1 MEIDWSPGIGD
12 PTFWGWIT
20 VAAYFLAASLSVR
33 SVRAAQLAGQQW
45 QSESL
50 FWLILA
56 VALFG
61 LGLNKQLD
69 LQTLLTELV
78 RAMAKEDGWYRD
90 RRAYQEAFIFIIT
103 ALGAV
108 TILIILARVRK
119 LCSEIK
125 IAATGLIFVIC
136 FVVIRAASFH
146 KVDAL
151 ISSDFFGM
159 NWNALL
165 ELPGILLVL
174 GSALAYS
181 QRTSRTNLKVKRSAR
196 HQT

>member
-12 PTFWGWIT
+12 PTFWGWTT

-33 SVRAAQLAGQQW
+33 SVRASQLVDPQW
-45 QSESL
+45 HSESV

-69 LQTLLTELV
+69 LQTLLTELA
-78 RAMAKEDGWYRD
+78 RAMAKEDGWYQD

-103 ALGAV
+103 ALGAA
-108 TILIILARVRK
+108 TILMILAGLRK
-119 LCSEIK
+119 SCSEIK
-125 IAATGLIFVIC
+125 IAATGAIFVIC

-146 KVDAL
+146 TVDAL

-159 NWNALL
+159 TWNALL
-165 ELPGILLVL
+165 ELPGILLVS
-174 GSALAYS
+174 GSALVYS
-181 QRTSRTNLKVKRSAR
+181 QRTSRRNLKLKRSAR
-196 HQT
+196 SQK